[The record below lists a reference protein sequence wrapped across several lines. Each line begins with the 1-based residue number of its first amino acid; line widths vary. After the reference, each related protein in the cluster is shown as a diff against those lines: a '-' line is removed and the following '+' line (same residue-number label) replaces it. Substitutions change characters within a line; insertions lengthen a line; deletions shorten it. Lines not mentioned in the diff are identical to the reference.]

1 MAIQGRSV
9 KAALQGWYK
18 PQRLI
23 DTDFKVRMTR
33 KCFVEFLS
41 VHYLL
46 KKNKKI
52 NDLKRKKCWKFY
64 VYAKGTEKKKG
75 SNISSSLLTCPVV
88 MLYIHRVLLHILF
101 PLV

>member
-1 MAIQGRSV
+1 MATQGRSV

-41 VHYLL
+41 VRYLL
-46 KKNKKI
+46 KKK
-52 NDLKRKKCWKFY
+52 
-64 VYAKGTEKKKG
+64 
-75 SNISSSLLTCPVV
+75 
-88 MLYIHRVLLHILF
+88 
-101 PLV
+101 